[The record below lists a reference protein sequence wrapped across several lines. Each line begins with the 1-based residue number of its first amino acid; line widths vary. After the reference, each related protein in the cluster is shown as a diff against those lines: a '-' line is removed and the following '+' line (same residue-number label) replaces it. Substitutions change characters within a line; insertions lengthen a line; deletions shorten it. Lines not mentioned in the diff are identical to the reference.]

1 MARPDLSSSKEKETT
16 TTTGSTTP
24 DTMAIDYDTLPD
36 FDAPEFNRKRP
47 RTEPRPKQPQH
58 PPSQSQSQ
66 SQSSRDSLPRPT
78 STSQSHPNAKKKQSP
93 RVDLNAQRAQEQAQ
107 QARQAFLYGTGPGSV
122 PSQDNN
128 DAPEMTR
135 IPASTSFLP
144 PSVSQD
150 RKRADLSL
158 NAPLSIEALNKLAA
172 KVERASFF
180 SCACVASS
188 IVLFVTFH
196 DISWHV
202 YEWCHRPCVQNYW
215 AISHSMNNCP
225 KPWWMPK
232 KRCLNRDARRP
243 NQDEKTWCPV
253 TL

>member
-1 MARPDLSSSKEKETT
+1 MVQEHFGSVSQLHAEAKGSAASRSHLHFDRSKQCTRLSRPVPSDAANPPPGRKVLRLGRDADDKTILAQHAARLTTVMARPDLSSSKEKETT

-107 QARQAFLYGTGPGSV
+107 QARQAFLYGTGPVGSE
-122 PSQDNN
+122 DH
-128 DAPEMTR
+128 
-135 IPASTSFLP
+135 TS
-144 PSVSQD
+144 
-150 RKRADLSL
+150 
-158 NAPLSIEALNKLAA
+158 
-172 KVERASFF
+172 
-180 SCACVASS
+180 
-188 IVLFVTFH
+188 
-196 DISWHV
+196 
-202 YEWCHRPCVQNYW
+202 
-215 AISHSMNNCP
+215 
-225 KPWWMPK
+225 
-232 KRCLNRDARRP
+232 
-243 NQDEKTWCPV
+243 
-253 TL
+253 

>member
-1 MARPDLSSSKEKETT
+1 M

-107 QARQAFLYGTGPGSV
+107 QARQAFLYGTGPVGSE
-122 PSQDNN
+122 DH
-128 DAPEMTR
+128 
-135 IPASTSFLP
+135 TS
-144 PSVSQD
+144 
-150 RKRADLSL
+150 
-158 NAPLSIEALNKLAA
+158 
-172 KVERASFF
+172 
-180 SCACVASS
+180 
-188 IVLFVTFH
+188 
-196 DISWHV
+196 
-202 YEWCHRPCVQNYW
+202 
-215 AISHSMNNCP
+215 
-225 KPWWMPK
+225 
-232 KRCLNRDARRP
+232 
-243 NQDEKTWCPV
+243 
-253 TL
+253 